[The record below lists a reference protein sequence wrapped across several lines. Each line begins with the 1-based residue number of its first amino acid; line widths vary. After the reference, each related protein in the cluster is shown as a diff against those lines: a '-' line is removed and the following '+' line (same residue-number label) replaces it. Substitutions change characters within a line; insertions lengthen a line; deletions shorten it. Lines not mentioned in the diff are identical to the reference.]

1 MSDPL
6 INQIEYFIGIEG
18 EQKGPFSF
26 GDIQG
31 MISSGEINSKTPIW
45 HSELSGWDCVEGLK
59 EFTSDT
65 PEEKIA
71 PKLTSPLSLEI
82 KNGKQISAPNHPLKK
97 RPSNES
103 DPFETVFSGK
113 IEVERPTENKG
124 LKGWI
129 ITGGTG
135 VCLLGAAAFY
145 VLTQKAPPEVVLK
158 KTVKVSVSQQRAL
171 NLSQAQIKFNKEP
184 ESGIPELIAILKVNS
199 TDNVGLEALETL
211 LSYYRQKQM
220 PGDAGKIL
228 IIAKRPLEALVFFL
242 QEPPDLVGA
251 ETAYEEA
258 ANMAKGNERKELIL
272 KQLPLLLGS
281 VGGMEK
287 AVNRIKLLDQE
298 FPGTQHPYQYYLKST
313 ERKIADIF
321 ARTAF
326 HYNETLGQFLI
337 SNLSQVR
344 LLEKPLLRVTKDKLG
359 KYQISATYKGTVNFH
374 NDRIPNIFFVFL
386 LSNEQWIIIDTNLTK
401 ERTAAAKEAQKTH
414 LTNGVTENEML
425 QGLENLF
432 KTQFPAKGLHEI
444 ISSQKTRPSN
454 SDE

>member
-59 EFTSDT
+59 EFTSET

-82 KNGKQISAPNHPLKK
+82 KNGKQISAPNHSLKK
-97 RPSNES
+97 RPSKES

-113 IEVERPTENKG
+113 IDIEKPIENNGFKS
-124 LKGWI
+124 WI
-129 ITGGTG
+129 ITGAIMGG
-135 VCLLGAAAFY
+135 LLAAATFY
-145 VLTQKAPPEVVLK
+145 VLTQTPPPQVVSK
-158 KTVKVSVSQQRAL
+158 KTVKVSASQQRGL
-171 NLSQAQIKFNKEP
+171 SLSQAQIKFNKEP
-184 ESGIPELIAILKVNS
+184 ESGIPELIAVLKVNS

-220 PGDAGKIL
+220 TSEAGKVL
-228 IIAKRPLEALVFFL
+228 MIAKRPLEALGFFL
-242 QEPPDLVGA
+242 QEPRDLVGA

-272 KQLPLLLGS
+272 KQITLLLGS
-281 VGGMEK
+281 VVGMEK
-287 AVNRIKLLDQE
+287 AINRIKLLDQE

-313 ERKIADIF
+313 EGKIADIF

-326 HYNETLGQFLI
+326 HYNETLGEFLI

-386 LSNEQWIIIDTNLTK
+386 LSNEQWIIVDTNLTK
-401 ERTAAAKEAQKTH
+401 ERTAAAKEAQKIH